1 MSKDMTRAEAI
12 EVLKDMIKYHEE
24 MLNIDRKLMD
34 LLGSDF
40 ILEKITALKYALRSL
55 ETDEKYGL
63 LYMEAAD
70 DKETEKD

>member
-12 EVLKDMIKYHEE
+12 EVLKNMIKCHEE
-24 MLNIDRKLMD
+24 MLNIDRRLMN

-40 ILEKITALKYALRSL
+40 IEEKITALKYALRSL